1 MGVLLVLSGVITFQ
15 LELLNLKERESFIE
29 ALGTS
34 ATSIVCGMALVV
46 QSSFNQRI
54 GLILGD
60 MRGAPVIST
69 FIGSV
74 LSLVANITLLPAY
87 KIQSEKFS
95 WDNLWLWTGG
105 MIGSFGLCCVTYAPS
120 KIGMIV
126 TFTCMVLGQLTG
138 SLIFDSLGLFGME
151 KRPATVNRVLG
162 VVLTVMG
169 VILTNMWNEETSK
182 LVEVS
187 FKTNHH
193 KIKNICYLNERK
205 DGDNLACSIDVCV

>member
-1 MGVLLVLSGVITFQ
+1 MFYICVIFGELFLSVLVDYYGLFWTKPREVGRSRIMGVLLVLSGVITFQ

-74 LSLVANITLLPAY
+74 LSLVANITLLPEY

-95 WDNLWLWTGG
+95 CDNLWLWTGG
-105 MIGSFGLCCVTYAPS
+105 MIGSFGLCCVTY
-120 KIGMIV
+120 
-126 TFTCMVLGQLTG
+126 
-138 SLIFDSLGLFGME
+138 
-151 KRPATVNRVLG
+151 
-162 VVLTVMG
+162 
-169 VILTNMWNEETSK
+169 
-182 LVEVS
+182 
-187 FKTNHH
+187 
-193 KIKNICYLNERK
+193 
-205 DGDNLACSIDVCV
+205 